1 MPLTRVE
8 QMPGAGRRAD
18 EAHFADW
25 RRRELSR
32 LDAAGLTYLDYT
44 GAALYPAS
52 LVRAD
57 AERLVTA
64 IHGNP
69 HSENQPSR
77 DATRDLDAARQAIL
91 DYLGADPAQ
100 YDVVL
105 TANASGACRIVG
117 EGFPF
122 GPSAPFVLTADNHN
136 SVNGIREFAAA
147 AGARTVLIP
156 LDEELRLDGADVVLG
171 AETGPGLFAMPA
183 QSNFSGV
190 RHPLT
195 LVEMARRRG
204 FRVLLD
210 TAAYLHSGVL
220 DFTTVQP
227 DFLILSLY
235 KITGYPTGIGALV
248 ARHEALAELRRP
260 WFAGGTVQWV
270 MTTPPRHRLRTGH
283 ERFED
288 GTPSFLAVGAVPLAL
303 DAVRRADRT
312 ALARHLRAL
321 TARLLDGLS
330 ALTHSNG
337 NPVIAIYGPRSV
349 QDRGATIALSVL
361 DAEGTVI
368 PYWEVE
374 ALARESG
381 LAIRGGCF
389 CNPGCGERAFGLTEA
404 IMMPCLDEL
413 AESFALPKLA
423 ACLGTNAVGAIR
435 LSLGLGNV
443 AEDVERALAFFAGYT
458 GRR

>member
-1 MPLTRVE
+1 MSVTHISKEPS
-8 QMPGAGRRAD
+8 GRSHAD
-18 EAHFADW
+18 AAHFADW
-25 RRRELSR
+25 RQRELSR
-32 LDAAGLTYLDYT
+32 LDAAGMTYLDYT

-57 AERLVTA
+57 AERLATA
-64 IHGNP
+64 VLGNP
-69 HSENQPSR
+69 HSEHQPSR
-77 DATRDLDAARQAIL
+77 DASRDLDAARHAIL
-91 DYLGADPAQ
+91 DFLGADPAQ

-122 GPSAPFVLTADNHN
+122 GPSTPFVLTADNHN
-136 SVNGIREFAAA
+136 SVNGIREFATA

-156 LDEELRLDGADVVLG
+156 IDEELRLDGAEAVLQG
-171 AETGPGLFAMPA
+171 ESGPGLFAMPA

-190 RHPLT
+190 RHPLE
-195 LVEMARRRG
+195 LVELARRRG

-220 DFTTVQP
+220 DFATVQP

-235 KITGYPTGIGALV
+235 KIAGYPTGIGALV
-248 ARHEALAELRRP
+248 ARHEALAELKRP

-270 MTTPPRHRLRTGH
+270 MTTPPRHRLRPGH

-288 GTPSFLAVGAVPLAL
+288 GTPSFLTVGAIPLAL
-303 DAVRRADRT
+303 DAVRRTDRA

-321 TARLLDGLS
+321 TVRLLDGLG

-337 NPVIAIYGPRSV
+337 SPVFAIYGPRSGE
-349 QDRGATIALSVL
+349 DRGATVALSVL
-361 DAEGTVI
+361 DAEGAVQ

-374 ALARESG
+374 ARAHELG
-381 LAIRGGCF
+381 LALRGGCF

-404 IMMPCLDEL
+404 VMMPCLDEL
-413 AESFALPKLA
+413 AESFALPRLA

-435 LSLGLGNV
+435 LSLGLGSV
-443 AEDVERALAFFAGYT
+443 AEDVERALAFFAGYAER
-458 GRR
+458 G